1 MVLRHTREAGVA
13 HRHDLRYTSD
23 CNEHDDPPDKY
34 HVHLQNTRLQVE
46 YRHCL
51 HLWDFSLRVCVT
63 PQSTRAVCGVS
74 GSTQD
79 DPRRL
84 IEPTGKRAADE
95 IITSAIWPLPTTI
108 GVYSTFHTGRTY
120 LCRIIWDK
128 ICCVSNSVLRK
139 KRCKDQRNAH
149 NWVKSSRLTSMQT
162 FSVPPPS
169 SSSPTTHFESKLI
182 NSSVVGDDYC
192 QLTFFVAGL
201 VHAHPPRPHRL
212 PVRLST
218 LLHIHAKFKCNYN
231 SKQIPFKA
239 LTTSLT
245 PPPIHVN
252 WSSLF
257 WNDIQQCLFQNLSME
272 KYHSPWYMYCID
284 SRSKVYWQFLLISTL
299 DYPR

>member
-1 MVLRHTREAGVA
+1 MVLRHTWEPGVA

-23 CNEHDDPPDKY
+23 SNEHDDPPDKY

-46 YRHCL
+46 YWHCL

-128 ICCVSNSVLRK
+128 IFCVSNSVLRK
-139 KRCKDQRNAH
+139 KRCKDQRNAQ
-149 NWVKSSRLTSMQT
+149 NWVKSSRLTWMQT
-162 FSVPPPS
+162 FSPPS

-182 NSSVVGDDYC
+182 NNCCGRW
-192 QLTFFVAGL
+192 L
-201 VHAHPPRPHRL
+201 
-212 PVRLST
+212 LSINLFCCRART
-218 LLHIHAKFKCNYN
+218 RT
-231 SKQIPFKA
+231 SPT
-239 LTTSLT
+239 TTSPT
-245 PPPIHVN
+245 GKIVN
-252 WSSLF
+252 PSPHSCE
-257 WNDIQQCLFQNLSME
+257 IQMQL
-272 KYHSPWYMYCID
+272 
-284 SRSKVYWQFLLISTL
+284 QFKTNPL
-299 DYPR
+299 

>member
-1 MVLRHTREAGVA
+1 MNWRSCSCAHRLVELEHGSQRQWSCARVLPHNQAFKSTFIITVGSKSINCEIMHITDDTVWMTHWYQIGHPRVHCWTRSTPLQETDRKTRKFFWSKHLGEKFPPASQTVCTLVGPSVRQWCVTTHTGGGVA

-34 HVHLQNTRLQVE
+34 HVHLQNTQLQVE
-46 YRHCL
+46 YWHCL
-51 HLWDFSLRVCVT
+51 HLWDFCLRVCVT
-63 PQSTRAVCGVS
+63 TQSTRAVCGVS

-149 NWVKSSRLTSMQT
+149 NWVKSSRLTWMQT

-169 SSSPTTHFESKLI
+169 SSSPTTHFE
-182 NSSVVGDDYC
+182 
-192 QLTFFVAGL
+192 
-201 VHAHPPRPHRL
+201 
-212 PVRLST
+212 
-218 LLHIHAKFKCNYN
+218 
-231 SKQIPFKA
+231 
-239 LTTSLT
+239 
-245 PPPIHVN
+245 
-252 WSSLF
+252 
-257 WNDIQQCLFQNLSME
+257 
-272 KYHSPWYMYCID
+272 
-284 SRSKVYWQFLLISTL
+284 
-299 DYPR
+299 